1 MVSRRRTTTMRRT
14 RILGADRRTPGAD
27 LPAEGATMPPVAQA
41 GAVQSD
47 AARRHLSRLNRRDRA
62 QPSSAGG
69 GMILLV
75 LLMVVG
81 VAVALVLTA
90 TGNL

>member
-1 MVSRRRTTTMRRT
+1 MATRSRTTMRRT

-27 LPAEGATMPPVAQA
+27 LTTAPAPPVAQV

-47 AARRHLSRLNRRDRA
+47 AARRHLARLNRRDRA
-62 QPSSAGG
+62 QPASTGG
-69 GMILLV
+69 GVLLLA

-81 VAVALVLTA
+81 VAVVLALSA